1 MSLSF
6 PGARRVCGTVIATAA
21 LMSSFA
27 ASAAYTFSVIAYTG
41 LPTTQAWQINNLLQI
56 PGTAQDP
63 AVVGSD
69 VSFVYQ
75 FGTNTFTLLPPVAP
89 GILASPIGINDGGAL
104 TGAAVDITG
113 AAVGGV
119 GFVYSGGVYTMFA
132 APGAEFTSGRAI
144 TNGGRVTG
152 YSNTA
157 AGVASAFTYAPST
170 GVLAPIATLGSQFVI
185 AQGTNAAGAI
195 VGGDLLAPNVAY
207 AGAPGGYY
215 GFVRRPGGALTYFRV
230 NGNRTRAR
238 GINDLGQIVG
248 WMNDASVGAGG
259 ISSFMVTVPT
269 GASYVDVTVAASD
282 RVIVPGALRTY
293 AEGINN
299 TGYISGESSDAIDVT
314 TGFVA
319 SPPAPSQIG
328 ALIAVVTGFGL
339 PHGTET
345 SLQAKLSAA
354 QAALGAGNVVA
365 ACGDLNALIN
375 QANAQSGKKLTVAQA
390 NLIITMASAIR
401 VTLGCS

>member
-1 MSLSF
+1 M
-6 PGARRVCGTVIATAA
+6 
-21 LMSSFA
+21 
-27 ASAAYTFSVIAYTG
+27 
-41 LPTTQAWQINNLLQI
+41 
-56 PGTAQDP
+56 
-63 AVVGSD
+63 
-69 VSFVYQ
+69 
-75 FGTNTFTLLPPVAP
+75 
-89 GILASPIGINDGGAL
+89 
-104 TGAAVDITG
+104 
-113 AAVGGV
+113 
-119 GFVYSGGVYTMFA
+119 
-132 APGAEFTSGRAI
+132 
-144 TNGGRVTG
+144 
-152 YSNTA
+152 
-157 AGVASAFTYAPST
+157 
-170 GVLAPIATLGSQFVI
+170 LAPIATLGSQFVI
-185 AQGTNAAGAI
+185 AQGTNAAGVI

-207 AGAPGGYY
+207 AGAPSGYY
-215 GFVRRPGGALTYFRV
+215 GFVRQPGGALTYFRV

-259 ISSFMVTVPT
+259 ISSFIVSVPT

-282 RVIVPGALRTY
+282 RIIAPGALQTY

-299 TGYISGESSDAIDVT
+299 TGYISGESSDAVGVT

-354 QAALGAGNVVA
+354 QAALGSGNVAA
-365 ACGDLNALIN
+365 ACGDMNALIN
-375 QANAQSGKKLTVAQA
+375 QTNAQSGKKLTVAQA
-390 NLIITMASAIR
+390 NLIITMATAIR